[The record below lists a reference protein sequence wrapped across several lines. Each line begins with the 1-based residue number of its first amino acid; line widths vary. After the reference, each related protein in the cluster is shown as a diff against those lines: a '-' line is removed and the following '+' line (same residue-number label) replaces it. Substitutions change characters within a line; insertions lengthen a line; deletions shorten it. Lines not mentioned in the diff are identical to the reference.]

1 MIEMTEE
8 LEVNKELDFSD
19 LEDTEERECP
29 FSMTER
35 KKIIEGVLFVSDK
48 PVGLSALV
56 SAFGEEE
63 SANGAELKPIVLNR
77 EIEEALDEYKA
88 DLENENRAFR
98 LVTANGGFQLRTS
111 EELKPYLQNTIKARS
126 FRLTGPSLET
136 LAIVA
141 YKQPVTKSQV
151 DDVRGV
157 ESSHLMRAL
166 MDKDLLAFAGKS
178 ELPGKPMLYKTTPKF
193 LEIFGLRNLNELPS
207 LSEIEALLPD
217 GIGNEEEEEDK
228 ETLSELAGKLS
239 ETFDG
244 SYSVGEEELG
254 KISDELSDISTSSE
268 FFEQEKKREKEKR
281 EQEKADDIRE
291 RIMLDDDVS
300 ERDKKWLARF
310 DEKQSQDDEEELT
323 DNDNDGEEEEAAAL
337 MAESSDQNDEA
348 EADEDD
354 SLEEIELSSED
365 LHFVEDTDEDDDDDI
380 KAKSEENLDD
390 PSDDGSDLEAL
401 D

>member
-1 MIEMTEE
+1 MTEE

-19 LEDTEERECP
+19 LEDTEERVCP
-29 FSMTER
+29 FSMDER

-48 PVGLSALV
+48 PVGLSVLV

-63 SANGAELKPIVLNR
+63 SSNGAELKPLVLNR
-77 EIEEALDEYKA
+77 EVEEALDEYKV

-141 YKQPVTKSQV
+141 YKQPLTKSQV

-217 GIGNEEEEEDK
+217 GIGNEEEEEEK
-228 ETLSELAGKLS
+228 QSLSDLAGKLS
-239 ETFDG
+239 ENFDG

-268 FFEQEKKREKEKR
+268 FFEEEKKREKEKR
-281 EQEKADDIRE
+281 ELEKADDIRE
-291 RIMLDDDVS
+291 RIMLEDDVS

-310 DEKQSQDDEEELT
+310 DEKQNQSVEESLDAQHEDENSVSADEET
-323 DNDNDGEEEEAAAL
+323 FDN
-337 MAESSDQNDEA
+337 SSEV
-348 EADEDD
+348 
-354 SLEEIELSSED
+354 LEEIELSTEN
-365 LHFVEDTDEDDDDDI
+365 LNFVDNQESDTDLN
-380 KAKSEENLDD
+380 SESCESEAMNQEHIVD
-390 PSDDGSDLEAL
+390 PSDDGSDLDPL